1 MLSIRELY
9 KIGYGPSSSHT
20 IGCGI
25 AGERF
30 QQMNSNA
37 RSWAVTLYGSLAAT
51 GRGHNTDAALK
62 KVFAP
67 NEIEI
72 RWKPEINLPL
82 HPNGMVFE
90 AYDSSG
96 EKIDSWEV
104 YSIGGGDLKDTDGRI
119 ERKNIY
125 RHDNL
130 SDIIKYCKKEGR
142 SLWEYIEENEGK
154 EIWEYLEEVWEA
166 MKVSIKRGIEKERVL
181 PGSIRLGRK
190 AGIYHTKSGNSN
202 ESIRNIGL
210 RFSYALAVSEENAS
224 GGRVVTAPTC
234 GSSGVLPSVLY
245 FLKNQND
252 LPLKRIL
259 RGLATAGLIGNIVK
273 TNASVSGAEAGCQAE
288 IGTACAMA
296 AAAATQIL
304 GGSITQIE
312 YAAEM
317 GIEHNLGLTCDPVG
331 GYVQIPCIERN
342 AIAAGKALECAVY
355 AIFSDGGHKIAF
367 DQVVKTMAETGKD
380 MQIAYRETGI
390 GGLAKSWQPFR

>member
-20 IGCGI
+20 IGCGL
-25 AGERF
+25 AGEIFMER
-30 QQMNSNA
+30 NKNA
-37 RSWAVTLYGSLAAT
+37 GSWAVTLYGSLAAT

-62 KVFAP
+62 KVFEP

-90 AYDSSG
+90 AYDSRG

-104 YSIGGGDLKDTDGRI
+104 YSTGGGDLKDTDGRI
-119 ERKNIY
+119 KRKNIY
-125 RHDNL
+125 KHDNL
-130 SDIIKYCKKEGR
+130 SGIIKYCKKEGR

-154 EIWEYLEEVWEA
+154 EIWEYLEKVWEA
-166 MKVSIKRGIEKERVL
+166 MKASIKRGIEKERVL

-245 FLKNQND
+245 FLQKQND
-252 LPLKRIL
+252 LPVKRIV

-288 IGTACAMA
+288 IGTASAMA

-304 GGSITQIE
+304 GGSVTQIE

-342 AIAAGKALECAVY
+342 AIAAGKAFECAVY

-367 DQVVKTMAETGKD
+367 DQVVKTMAETGRD